1 MAYKSVEIDD
11 NLMREELFFLRALV
25 WKVLEA
31 VDNQYDFG
39 LVYLDCTAFKNRITT
54 HIRDLVE
61 HLENYVRIDFTNKQ
75 KGIWSDIISVRGKLD
90 MEVESIDDVIML
102 LDYIES
108 LKKQDNTIA
117 EISQK
122 IDELAIRMDYIESVQ
137 IIFPD
142 VQYAEFL
149 EIRNWPRTFRQYIED
164 RKAELL
170 AKKDD
175 LYQEMS
181 KEIEEVFEKI
191 KGFKDVIMEVLEQGL
206 VEKEL
211 SYNDEEEQSIGAG
224 SENEGEKKP
233 LNEEEEEAKRQEEQ
247 RLLESADGK
256 TFTWLAKEI
265 RFDHM
270 LFDADHIEDVFH
282 RIESLK

>member
-117 EISQK
+117 EIS
-122 IDELAIRMDYIESVQ
+122 
-137 IIFPD
+137 
-142 VQYAEFL
+142 
-149 EIRNWPRTFRQYIED
+149 
-164 RKAELL
+164 
-170 AKKDD
+170 
-175 LYQEMS
+175 
-181 KEIEEVFEKI
+181 
-191 KGFKDVIMEVLEQGL
+191 
-206 VEKEL
+206 
-211 SYNDEEEQSIGAG
+211 
-224 SENEGEKKP
+224 
-233 LNEEEEEAKRQEEQ
+233 
-247 RLLESADGK
+247 
-256 TFTWLAKEI
+256 
-265 RFDHM
+265 
-270 LFDADHIEDVFH
+270 
-282 RIESLK
+282 